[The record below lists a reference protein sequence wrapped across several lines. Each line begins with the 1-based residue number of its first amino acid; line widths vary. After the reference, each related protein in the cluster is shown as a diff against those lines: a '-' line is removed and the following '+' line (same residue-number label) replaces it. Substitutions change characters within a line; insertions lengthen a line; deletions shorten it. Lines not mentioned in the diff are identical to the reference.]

1 MNVET
6 FLKWKILPR
15 LMMLVST
22 IMSWRCAEWF
32 MALDEPTASQSAFV
46 SVVMGVMTG
55 VFGIW
60 MGHEHKGDNNVT
72 STDRSAQIDV
82 LKEDARGNWFQSSW
96 RPLIGWISGL
106 SLGIN
111 YMVAPICAGFGITIP
126 QADMSVMMPLMFG
139 MLGIGGMRSYDKM
152 KKTDTKK

>member
-1 MNVET
+1 MIQALIGPATKLLGKFIEDKDTKN
-6 FLKWKILPR
+6 KIAFEL
-15 LMMLVST
+15 ST
-22 IMSWRCAEWF
+22 MAEKHAQEL
-32 MALDEPTASQSAFV
+32 AL
-46 SVVMGVMTG
+46 
-55 VFGIW
+55 
-60 MGHEHKGDNNVT
+60 
-72 STDRSAQIDV
+72 AQIEV
-82 LKEDARGNWFQSSW
+82 LKEDAKGNWFQSSW

-111 YMVAPICAGFGITIP
+111 YMVAPICAGFGIAIP

>member
-1 MNVET
+1 MSLLT
-6 FLKWKILPR
+6 SLIHPISKILDKAIPDQDLKR
-15 LMMLVST
+15 KLSQELAT
-22 IMSWRCAEWF
+22 
-32 MALDEPTASQSAFV
+32 MADKHSHE
-46 SVVMGVMTG
+46 VVM
-55 VFGIW
+55 
-60 MGHEHKGDNNVT
+60 
-72 STDRSAQIDV
+72 AQLEV
-82 LKEDARGNWFQSSW
+82 LKADAQGNWFQSSW

-139 MLGIGGMRSYDKM
+139 MLGIGGMRSYDMM